1 MVQRTRPICQRCGVQ
16 DNLAH
21 RAGFLHR
28 HFPTIKRMI
37 ESGYGNAAIIR
48 AIGLDPDRGGARVRI
63 RYIRMRLAQL
73 GIFRNRR
80 RATQTSV

>member
-1 MVQRTRPICQRCGVQ
+1 VQGTRPICRRCGVQ

-28 HFPTIKRMI
+28 HFPIIKWMI
-37 ESGYGNAAIIR
+37 QTGYGNAAILR

-63 RYIRMRLAQL
+63 RFIRIRLAHL
-73 GIFRNRR
+73 GISRDESRVIQ
-80 RATQTSV
+80 ASV

>member
-48 AIGLDPDRGGARVRI
+48 AIGLDPDRGSPRAHS
-63 RYIRMRLAQL
+63 LHPNAL
-73 GIFRNRR
+73 GSTWNL
-80 RATQTSV
+80 